1 MIGMET
7 QILRLEND
15 AELSMCSQS
24 SQINSLK
31 WRHFLVFAV
40 ISGQSKREKKC
51 SQDVKLLALKMGW
64 WF

>member
-7 QILRLEND
+7 QILRLEDD

-40 ISGQSKREKKC
+40 ISGRSKREK
-51 SQDVKLLALKMGW
+51 SALKM
-64 WF
+64 